1 MMALIF
7 FGVVIA
13 FSLMLTAIDKI
24 SSYEDSKDRSVWMD
38 GDSVVVK
45 PKDAKNVGGGFGTR
59 LDQKT
64 K

>member
-13 FSLMLTAIDKI
+13 FSLLLTACDKI
-24 SSYEDSKDRSVWMD
+24 RSYKNSKDRSVWMD

-45 PKDAKNVGGGFGTR
+45 PKDAKHVGGGFGTR
-59 LDQKT
+59 LDA
-64 K
+64 